1 MGGVIVAFAGVVLGG
16 TVNARCVAAPGE
28 TSNGVLVMPA
38 GPVAAAVRVYPEPAL
53 LMLKLEKVATPDTA
67 ATLAVPASVPPPG
80 FVPIATVTV
89 PVNPVTVLPK
99 ASWAVTRTAGVIA
112 RPAVA
117 LEGCTVNTNWVAA
130 PAVTLKVTLV
140 PGASPLAAAVS
151 V

>member
-1 MGGVIVAFAGVVLGG
+1 MIVAFAGVVLGG
-16 TVNARCVAAPGE
+16 TVNARCVAAAGA
-28 TSNGVLVMPA
+28 TSNGVLVAPP
-38 GPVAAAVRVYPEPAL
+38 GPMAAAVNVYPVPTL

-89 PVNPVTVLPK
+89 PVNPVTVLPR
-99 ASWAVTRTAGVIA
+99 ASCAVTLTAGVIA

-117 LEGCTVNTNWVAA
+117 FEGCTVNTSWVAA
-130 PAVTLKVTLV
+130 PAVTLKVSLV

>member
-1 MGGVIVAFAGVVLGG
+1 
-16 TVNARCVAAPGE
+16 
-28 TSNGVLVMPA
+28 
-38 GPVAAAVRVYPEPAL
+38 
-53 LMLKLEKVATPDTA
+53 MLTLERVATPEPG
-67 ATLAVPASVPPPG
+67 ATLAVPASGQPPG
-80 FVPIATVTV
+80 FAPIATVTV
-89 PVNPVTVLPK
+89 PVNPVAVFPS

-117 LEGCTVNTNWVAA
+117 FEGCTVNTNCVAA